1 MTKSRA
7 VYVVLGASLYLALFV
22 VFTVLVDSVAQPA
35 SRGGSLLWPMTWILY
50 LAQPPLAVSTGL
62 TAVWKTWQE
71 SSRFSLGA
79 ASLVLGTGAL
89 TLAPALFFVWRTYEQ
104 TLSTVNDAGVMM
116 STVLHLP
123 TITSIASAL
132 ALTVLMFI
140 GHRVFGTSVSS
151 RDLA

>member
-35 SRGGSLLWPMTWILY
+35 SPGGSLLWPMAWIIY
-50 LAQPPLAVSTGL
+50 LALPPLAVATGL
-62 TAVWKTWQE
+62 SAVWKTWHT
-71 SSRFSLGA
+71 SNRFSLFAATTLFGA
-79 ASLVLGTGAL
+79 GAM
-89 TLAPALFFVWRTYEQ
+89 TLLPALVYVWRTYEH
-104 TLSTVNDAGVMM
+104 TLTAVSEERVVM

-140 GHRVFGTSVSS
+140 GHRVFGTNHEKT
-151 RDLA
+151 RPA

>member
-22 VFTVLVDSVAQPA
+22 VFTVLVDSLAQPA
-35 SRGGSLLWPMTWILY
+35 SPGGSLLWPMAWIIY
-50 LAQPPLAVSTGL
+50 LALPPLAVATGL
-62 TAVWKTWQE
+62 SAVWKTWHT
-71 SSRFSLGA
+71 SNRFSLFAATTLFGA
-79 ASLVLGTGAL
+79 GAM
-89 TLAPALFFVWRTYEQ
+89 TLLPALVYVWRTYEH
-104 TLSTVNDAGVMM
+104 TLTAVSEERVVM

-140 GHRVFGTSVSS
+140 GHRVFGTSAGQPK
-151 RDLA
+151 LT